1 MKLIRELIRSI
12 LSDDAL
18 YRRRDLPGDLDD
30 PPEIYDTPH
39 DDEDE
44 SDCGCGCG
52 NCDDTHDDE
61 DDYVTPKYAL
71 YSAIGDAISVYDD
84 MEDESFGDDEADA
97 AIMRVAEE
105 IKRIKR

>member
-12 LSDDAL
+12 LKDDAL

-30 PPEIYDTPH
+30 PHMGHGDT
-39 DDEDE
+39 EDMDHE
-44 SDCGCGCG
+44 ECDCGCDSCS
-52 NCDDTHDDE
+52 DDE

-84 MEDESFGDDEADA
+84 MEDESLGDDEADA
-97 AIMRVAEE
+97 TIMRVAEE
-105 IKRIKR
+105 IRRIKR